1 LTDSVA
7 PLSLS
12 DDQKRGLAQR
22 GHHWVQ
28 TIKRLNKAAKS
39 LEGEDAAVKYRVAIN
54 DVHMLV
60 LALKHLDSCL
70 KFLGESGETSAGAAD
85 FRVARKDVSHLRN
98 ALEHEEEYIAG
109 KGKNRRLFTQSWV
122 ANGYFED
129 HLLIWGNE
137 GIDWVGFMGRDY
149 RVRRAIAAALNLE
162 PPLLDLWN
170 PPGRLAESAAD
181 VSPSTRE

>member
-1 LTDSVA
+1 VA

-39 LEGEDAAVKYRVAIN
+39 LEGEDAAVKYRAVI
-54 DVHMLV
+54 DEVHMLS
-60 LALKHLDSCL
+60 LALQHLDSCL
-70 KFLGESGETSAGAAD
+70 RLLSESGEILTGAAD
-85 FRVARKDVSHLRN
+85 FRTAWGAVSDLRD

-109 KGKNRRLFTQSWV
+109 RGRFSRLFSQSW
-122 ANGYFED
+122 AENGYFED
-129 HLLIWGNE
+129 HLLIWGSE
-137 GIDWVGFMGRDY
+137 GIDSVNFMGRPY
-149 RVRRAIAAALNLE
+149 RARSAIAAALNLE
-162 PPLLDLWN
+162 APLLDLWN

-181 VSPSTRE
+181 LSPSAHE